1 MNEVFD
7 AEAVRKYWTEQA
19 LLHGQS
25 PSASWSDQP
34 VIEAEVR
41 TIVERLNDGDHVL
54 DIGCANGWSSVQ
66 WALKRRVQVRGIDY
80 IPEMIAQAR
89 QRALGLPDA
98 LKKRVEFA
106 VGDITKLDERDDAYN
121 KLVVIRVV
129 INLSD
134 WNRQRTALREC
145 CRVMKPGGLLLL
157 SEATKQGWERLNKL
171 RVEWDLSPIPM
182 PPFNLYVD
190 QDQVIEAVAPEL
202 ELVELSNFAS
212 TYYVGSRVL
221 KPLLIR
227 ALGSKQDVSDPTMEW
242 NRWFAQLPPAGD
254 YGTQK
259 LFVFRKK

>member
-1 MNEVFD
+1 MSD
-7 AEAVRKYWTEQA
+7 AFNPETVKKYWTEQA
-19 LLHGQS
+19 RLHGQS
-25 PSASWSDQP
+25 PSASWSDTP
-34 VIEAEVR
+34 VIEAEVKNV
-41 TIVERLNDGDHVL
+41 IARLSDGDHVL

-66 WALKRRVQVRGIDY
+66 WAMNRRVQVRGIDY
-80 IPEMIAQAR
+80 IPEMIEEAKK
-89 QRALGLPDA
+89 RALGLPEV

-106 VGDITKLDERDDAYN
+106 VGDITKLDEKDDAYN

-134 WNRQRTALREC
+134 WGRQRAALREC
-145 CRVMKPGGLLLL
+145 CRVLKPGGMLLL
-157 SEATKQGWERLNKL
+157 SEATTQGWQRLNKL
-171 RVEWDLSPIPM
+171 REEWDLAPIPM
-182 PPFNLYVD
+182 PPFNRYVD
-190 QDQVIEAVAPEL
+190 QDLVIDAVAPDL

-227 ALGSKQDVSDPTMEW
+227 ALGSKQDVADPTMEW

-259 LFVFRKK
+259 LFVFRKR